1 MKMKRLHLKR
11 VLHSALLILLLAAVG
26 KVNAQEYNYE
36 PDLGYY
42 TDPGSTSNYVYRSS
56 KYYSGCSFPSGNY
69 YEGHVKVMLYDH
81 DVSYGDLVFR
91 VKKCDSNP
99 YFGNGSSGTIYVV
112 DTYNNRP
119 YCTSYSVPSSG
130 SYSYRTAYVDGYGN
144 FTGSRTFEVFLI
156 PNNAGGDKYYAGS
169 IVITRAPNPP
179 YNPSPSD
186 GATGVS
192 VNPTL
197 SWSCTSPGSS
207 VDYYEIYV
215 RTPDYSFDECF
226 YTSSRSYTIP
236 SSYTL
241 DNNRLYYWRVRAV
254 NTLGAK
260 TFGDLWEF
268 TTEAAPQPPT
278 TPSNPSPP
286 DYATNVSVNPTLSWS
301 CSGQGSAISYYELYV
316 HSSDYSYDECFY
328 PNQSSYTI
336 PSSKTLSNSTL
347 YYWRV
352 RAYDN
357 NGQYTWGP
365 LWEFT
370 TEAAPLPPT
379 TPSNPSPPDYATN
392 VSVNPTLSWSCSG
405 QGSAISYYELYVHSS
420 DYSYDECFY
429 PNQSTYT
436 IPSSKT
442 LSNSTLYYWR
452 VRAYDNNGQY
462 TWGPLWEFTT
472 QAGNQPPST
481 PSNPSPSNGATG
493 VSTSPL
499 LSWTCSDPE
508 GGSVGYDVYYGT
520 SSSSLSNHVS
530 GQGTSTYL
538 SGLSYSQ
545 TYFWKVVAYDNQ
557 NSSATGPIWQFTTG
571 EADCFD
577 DCTSSNCG
585 QYGQQMYTAA
595 QYLCDLDI
603 VEGINYNLEPDIN
616 ITRAQLAKVALYSL
630 YNGPSNVPNPLV
642 TDYFP
647 SIYPDLQDEN
657 TYYYKA
663 AKALLYLE
671 YRDANNST
679 QLDGISPF
687 DRDRSVFN
695 PSGYIER
702 CFVLKVLLETFNIKP
717 LTSGTNVFDDFG
729 PSGYANSGFWGY
741 AQKAY
746 NLNIV
751 QTTHFRPDDYCTR
764 GEAFLYLYRILTNSN
779 ITKPTP
785 VNTESPA
792 TSDFFIPTN
801 LSPEVVN
808 AMRGV
813 EYGNF
818 NYYEKD
824 FFNISGYMNLD
835 FGVAYNSY
843 LTEMP
848 DDLYPVKPL
857 GKAWTHTYDMYMNIV
872 TDDYNSNSVYVFHMQ
887 DGSLLMYKNVNGT
900 LSSLTEGNYYTLS
913 PTSSNATTYTLTS
926 TEQITYTF
934 TRQSSSD
941 GIYYLTQIKDRNN
954 NAIDIYYE
962 SGISHYRID
971 YVNTLNRK
979 LYFYYKSGTDLL
991 YYVKDPIN
999 RKVYFYY
1006 TDGQLTSLKD
1016 AKNQTSY
1023 FTYGTLSFEKG
1034 LLKSIQLPNGNYVY
1048 NNYQQRK
1055 LVSMSRTSST
1065 GNTYTDISISPNY
1078 QNGSSTSTVTEN
1090 LNGSQSVTT
1099 NYTMNS
1105 KSRITRMTSGS
1116 HTDISYEYNI
1126 SNKPDLVSKMTDNK
1140 TNVQTTYDYNSKG
1153 LPTSVTVSAGGNTR
1167 TTTTTY
1173 TSLNDVHE
1181 YTDARGNTTTYH
1193 YTNGNL
1199 TSIVNALG
1207 KTTSFVNNSNGK
1219 PTKMTDPSGV
1229 VTNYTYDSYGNET
1242 ETNIPSISMY
1252 FDHTYDGVSRVTS
1265 AKTSCDCQTTT
1276 YTYDNNDNM
1285 LTKTDALNHTTSY
1298 TYDAND
1304 NVTQITDANGNATNM
1319 TYDDNDFL
1327 TSVSAQGA
1335 TKSYTYNRDG
1345 SLASF
1350 TTPNG
1355 HTFNYSYNS
1364 SGEMTSDGYA
1374 SYSYNNKGQL
1384 TSVTKDSKAINYTYD
1399 AFGRVSS
1406 VAYDGKTVS
1415 YTYDNNDNIL
1425 TITYPGSKTVT
1436 YTYDAMNR
1444 MTSVKDWNNA
1454 TTTYNYR
1461 NDGQLNYYQYPN
1473 QVRTTYGYDGGG
1485 RVVSQTTK
1493 RSSGNGT
1500 TVASYNYTY
1509 DEFGNHTQETFVEP
1523 YEAYPSTPTSTTN
1536 YSYNNANRLTT
1547 AGDLSFGYDN
1557 NGNTTS
1563 RTGRTYGYDVNNNL
1577 TSASGD
1583 FTASY
1588 TYDGLGNRRSA
1599 TRNGTTRKY
1608 VLDLLGS
1615 MSNVLMETDGSGNAV
1630 CYYIYGATGLVSRI
1644 DANNNTR
1651 YYVYDYRGSTVAMTD
1666 ATTSANI
1673 THKYQYNDFGKLLQ
1687 SEEADANP
1695 FQYIG
1700 KYGVMYEDNALTFMR
1715 ARYYDPEIGRFLSED
1730 PIWSTNLYPYT
1741 DNNPIVKMDPDGE
1754 KPLCENYLNK
1764 LKKWL
1769 GKLDKRE
1776 TNRRVKMLKKWAN
1789 LYQLNC
1795 IIKTNDYYIPITY
1808 PNGVTYIGK
1817 GQLNLFMNLNNRE
1830 FMNQYTFEELENFK
1844 NGNY

>member
-1 MKMKRLHLKR
+1 M
-11 VLHSALLILLLAAVG
+11 
-26 KVNAQEYNYE
+26 
-36 PDLGYY
+36 
-42 TDPGSTSNYVYRSS
+42 
-56 KYYSGCSFPSGNY
+56 
-69 YEGHVKVMLYDH
+69 
-81 DVSYGDLVFR
+81 
-91 VKKCDSNP
+91 
-99 YFGNGSSGTIYVV
+99 
-112 DTYNNRP
+112 
-119 YCTSYSVPSSG
+119 
-130 SYSYRTAYVDGYGN
+130 
-144 FTGSRTFEVFLI
+144 
-156 PNNAGGDKYYAGS
+156 
-169 IVITRAPNPP
+169 
-179 YNPSPSD
+179 
-186 GATGVS
+186 
-192 VNPTL
+192 
-197 SWSCTSPGSS
+197 
-207 VDYYEIYV
+207 
-215 RTPDYSFDECF
+215 
-226 YTSSRSYTIP
+226 
-236 SSYTL
+236 
-241 DNNRLYYWRVRAV
+241 
-254 NTLGAK
+254 
-260 TFGDLWEF
+260 
-268 TTEAAPQPPT
+268 
-278 TPSNPSPP
+278 
-286 DYATNVSVNPTLSWS
+286 
-301 CSGQGSAISYYELYV
+301 QGPV
-316 HSSDYSYDECFY
+316 WH
-328 PNQSSYTI
+328 
-336 PSSKTLSNSTL
+336 
-347 YYWRV
+347 
-352 RAYDN
+352 
-357 NGQYTWGP
+357 
-365 LWEFT
+365 
-370 TEAAPLPPT
+370 
-379 TPSNPSPPDYATN
+379 
-392 VSVNPTLSWSCSG
+392 
-405 QGSAISYYELYVHSS
+405 
-420 DYSYDECFY
+420 
-429 PNQSTYT
+429 
-436 IPSSKT
+436 
-442 LSNSTLYYWR
+442 
-452 VRAYDNNGQY
+452 
-462 TWGPLWEFTT
+462 
-472 QAGNQPPST
+472 
-481 PSNPSPSNGATG
+481 
-493 VSTSPL
+493 
-499 LSWTCSDPE
+499 
-508 GGSVGYDVYYGT
+508 
-520 SSSSLSNHVS
+520 
-530 GQGTSTYL
+530 
-538 SGLSYSQ
+538 
-545 TYFWKVVAYDNQ
+545 
-557 NSSATGPIWQFTTG
+557 FTTG
-571 EADCFD
+571 AADCFD

-585 QYGQQMYTAA
+585 DYGNQMYVAA

-647 SIYPDLQDEN
+647 SIYPDLQNEN

-671 YRDANNST
+671 YRDASNST

-687 DRDRSVFN
+687 DRDRAVFD
-695 PSGYIER
+695 PEGYIQR

-729 PSGYANSGFWGY
+729 PLGYANSDFWGY

-808 AMRGV
+808 VMRGV

-824 FFNISGYMNLD
+824 FFNIPGYMNLD

-900 LSSLTEGNYYTLS
+900 LSSLTEGNYYELS
-913 PTSSNATTYTLTS
+913 TSGSNKYILKS
-926 TEQITYTF
+926 KDQISYTF
-934 TRQSSSD
+934 ERQSTSD
-941 GIYYLTQIKDRNN
+941 GIYYLKQIKDRNN
-954 NAIDIYYE
+954 NAINIYYE
-962 SGISHYRID
+962 SGNSHYRID
-971 YVNTLNRK
+971 YVETLNRK
-979 LYFYYKSGTDLL
+979 LYFYYTSGTDLL

-1016 AKNQTSY
+1016 AKSQTSY

-1034 LLKSIQLPNGNYVY
+1034 LLKSIQLPKGNYVY

-1055 LVSMSRTSST
+1055 LVSMSRISPA

-1090 LNGSQSVTT
+1090 LTGSQSVTT

-1140 TNVQTTYDYNSKG
+1140 TNVQTTYAYNSKG
-1153 LPTSVTVSAGGNTR
+1153 LPTSVSISAGGETR

-1173 TSLNDVHE
+1173 TSLNDIHE
-1181 YTDARGNTTTYH
+1181 YTDAKGNTTTYT

-1199 TSIVNALG
+1199 TSIVDALG

-1229 VTNYTYDSYGNET
+1229 VTNYTYNSYGNET

-1276 YTYDNNDNM
+1276 YTYDYNDNM
-1285 LTKTDALNHTTSY
+1285 LTETNALNHTTSY

-1304 NVTQITDANGNATNM
+1304 NVTQITDANGNATNL

-1327 TSVSAQGA
+1327 TSVSAQSA

-1425 TITYPGSKTVT
+1425 TITYPGNKTVT

-1523 YEAYPSTPTSTTN
+1523 YGAYPSTPTSTTN

-1547 AGDLSFGYDN
+1547 AGELSFGYDN

-1630 CYYIYGATGLVSRI
+1630 YYYIYGVNGLVSRI

-1673 THKYQYNDFGKLLQ
+1673 THKYQYDDFGKVLQ

-1730 PIWSTNLYPYT
+1730 PIWSTNLYPYA
-1741 DNNPIVKMDPDGE
+1741 DNNPIVYVDPKGNVSISPE
-1754 KPLCENYLNK
+1754 ALQTLNK
-1764 LKKWL
+1764 
-1769 GKLDKRE
+1769 
-1776 TNRRVKMLKKWAN
+1776 
-1789 LYQLNC
+1789 
-1795 IIKTNDYYIPITY
+1795 IIKWIR
-1808 PNGVTYIGK
+1808 IGSTAK
-1817 GQLNLFMNLNNRE
+1817 GTRE
-1830 FMNQYTFEELENFK
+1830 LIIHFE
-1844 NGNY
+1844 NGNDKWVQDLINLLIGNGFGLYSKIWWKLEGENGSLHIFQKGANIGFEQVKPKSNSCDDGNYRRYHPYKCY